1 MKRMFPWR
9 QAGALVLA
17 AATAATVSAPA
28 RAASNATPSVAPNTT
43 APARQASLQAWSASP
58 FVLVRGPAPAGP
70 VDLVTFD
77 AATHRV
83 TRRVPVALACER
95 LHAAGGRVACLRYNR
110 TLSGASQVD
119 VRDLALAVAQ
129 ESPIQSNSII
139 SRTRVSADGRL
150 VGTTVFVSGH
160 SYAVPGQFSTMTH
173 IWDTHGRK
181 MALALDKLTLT
192 HEGQVVPYTSQT
204 QLNFWGV
211 TFDPRDADRF
221 YVTVSIR
228 GRPHLA
234 LGSVA
239 RAMAQTVRAD
249 VECPSLSPDGTRIA
263 FKKRRADGRSWS
275 PAVLDLASGKETV
288 FQAARNLDDQIE
300 WLDNDTLLYE
310 ATQTRMGGAKTDLMV
325 RSARD
330 ASAPER
336 LWLADAASPAVHRES
351 PPGAPAR

>member
-1 MKRMFPWR
+1 MKSNTGW
-9 QAGALVLA
+9 LA
-17 AATAATVSAPA
+17 AAALLLPLATAANPTPNAG
-28 RAASNATPSVAPNTT
+28 AAQRLTT
-43 APARQASLQAWSASP
+43 LQAWRSQP
-58 FVLVRGPAPAGP
+58 FVLVRGAGPAAP
-70 VDLVTFD
+70 VDLVSFD

-95 LHAAGGRVACLRYNR
+95 LHTAGGLVACLRYNR

-119 VRDLALAVAQ
+119 VRDFGLGLTQ

-139 SRTRVSADGRL
+139 SRTRASADGRL

-173 IWDTHGRK
+173 IWDTQRRA

-204 QLNFWGV
+204 QLNYWGV

-234 LGSVA
+234 LASVA
-239 RAMAQTVRAD
+239 RATAQTVRAD
-249 VECPSLSPDGTRIA
+249 VECPSLSPDGTRVA
-263 FKKRRADGRSWS
+263 FKKRRADGRGWV
-275 PAVLDLASGKETV
+275 PAVLELASGKEIV
-288 FQAARNLDDQIE
+288 FTAARNLDDQIE
-300 WLDNDTLLYE
+300 WLDNDTLVYE

-330 ASAPER
+330 PGAPER
-336 LWLADAASPAVHRES
+336 LWLEDAASPAVHR
-351 PPGAPAR
+351 GAQAGATAPR

>member
-1 MKRMFPWR
+1 MKLHLAWR
-9 QAGALVLA
+9 VAGALLLL
-17 AATAATVSAPA
+17 AATAANPAAPE
-28 RAASNATPSVAPNTT
+28 RL
-43 APARQASLQAWSASP
+43 ASLQAWRSQT
-58 FVLVRGPAPAGP
+58 FVLVRRPGPTGP

-83 TRRVPVALACER
+83 THRMPVALACER
-95 LHAAGGRVACLRYNR
+95 LHTAGGLVACLHYNR

-119 VRDLALAVAQ
+119 VRDFGLVATQ

-160 SYAVPGQFSTMTH
+160 GYAVPGQFSTMTH
-173 IWDTHGRK
+173 IWDTQRRS

-192 HEGQVVPYTSQT
+192 HEGRVTPYTSQT
-204 QLNFWGV
+204 QLNYWGV

-239 RAMAQTVRAD
+239 RATAQTVRPD
-249 VECPSLSPDGTRIA
+249 IECPSLSPDGTRIA
-263 FKKRRADGRSWS
+263 FKKRRADGRGWN
-275 PAVLDLASGKETV
+275 PAVLELATGKETV
-288 FQAARNLDDQIE
+288 FAAARNLDDQIE
-300 WLDNDTLLYE
+300 WLDNETLVYE
-310 ATQTRMGGAKTDLMV
+310 ATQTHMGGAKTDLMV

-330 ASAPER
+330 AAVPER
-336 LWLADAASPAVHRES
+336 LWLEDAASPAVHR
-351 PPGAPAR
+351 GAQTRASGPRL

>member
-1 MKRMFPWR
+1 MNRTILWR
-9 QAGALVLA
+9 PA
-17 AATAATVSAPA
+17 AALLLAVG
-28 RAASNATPSVAPNTT
+28 TT
-43 APARQASLQAWSASP
+43 AVANTPPSPPPGATASARQASLQPWGAQP
-58 FVLVRGPAPAGP
+58 FVLVRGPGSTGP

-83 TRRVPVALACER
+83 TRRVPVSLACER
-95 LHAAGGRVACLRYNR
+95 LHTAAGRVACLRYNR

-119 VRDLALAVAQ
+119 VRDLALATTQ

-139 SRTRVSADGRL
+139 SRTRVSADGRM

-173 IWDTHGRK
+173 IWDTQARR

-204 QLNFWGV
+204 QLNYWGV

-239 RAMAQTVRAD
+239 RATAHTVRAD

-263 FKKRRADGRSWS
+263 FKKRRADRRGWS
-275 PAVLDLASGKETV
+275 PAVLDLATGKETV
-288 FQAARNLDDQIE
+288 FAAARNLDDQIE
-300 WLDNDTLLYE
+300 WLDNDTLVYE
-310 ATQTRMGGAKTDLMV
+310 ATQTRMGGAKTDLVV
-325 RSARD
+325 RNARD
-330 ASAPER
+330 PAAPER
-336 LWLADAASPAVHRES
+336 LWLADAASPAVHRS
-351 PPGAPAR
+351 APSGASGLR

>member
-1 MKRMFPWR
+1 MMWR
-9 QAGALVLA
+9 LVARALALLWPATVAANPAPNA
-17 AATAATVSAPA
+17 AATE
-28 RAASNATPSVAPNTT
+28 RL
-43 APARQASLQAWSASP
+43 ASLQAWRP
-58 FVLVRGPAPAGP
+58 QTFVLVRAPGPTGP

-95 LHAAGGRVACLRYNR
+95 LHTAGGLIACLRYNR

-119 VRDLALAVAQ
+119 VRDFALALTQ
-129 ESPIQSNSII
+129 ESPIQSNAIV
-139 SRTRVSADGRL
+139 SRTRVSADGRF

-160 SYAVPGQFSTMTH
+160 SYAVAGQFSTMTH
-173 IWDTHGRK
+173 VWDTRRRS
-181 MALALDKLTLT
+181 MALALDKVTLT

-204 QLNFWGV
+204 QLNYWGL

-221 YVTVSIR
+221 YVTAAIR

-234 LGSVA
+234 VGSVA
-239 RAMAQTVRAD
+239 RATAQTVRPD
-249 VECPSLSPDGTRIA
+249 VECPSLSPDGLRIA
-263 FKKRRADGRSWS
+263 FKKRRADGRGWN

-288 FQAARNLDDQIE
+288 FTSARSLDDQIE
-300 WLDNDTLLYE
+300 WLDNDTLVYE

-330 ASAPER
+330 PAAPER
-336 LWLADAASPAVHRES
+336 LWLEDAASPAVHR
-351 PPGAPAR
+351 GAQAGASAPR